1 MSYRLNAVFIRGN
14 NSTDNAELLNKLG
27 ISTRLLPKNQV
38 DFFETN
44 NRWDKLFVGSFENCN
59 IICHGKTTNRAFEED
74 NFAEALPAAE
84 IAAIIW
90 DESSETFG
98 FALFQK
104 GKTVRK
110 VLISEGSF
118 EFDIGFSIDEESKLK
133 DTELLD
139 ADEMLDIIDA
149 EGKEALQQILKSER
163 TIHSTNRLV
172 KRYLKAELVSI
183 EEEILLEEYG

>member
-1 MSYRLNAVFIRGN
+1 MSFRLNAIFVRPSN
-14 NSTDNAELLNKLG
+14 ELTDGELLKKLNL
-27 ISTRLLPKNQV
+27 STRLLPKNQV

-44 NRWDKLFVGSFENCN
+44 NRWDKLYVGSYRGSG
-59 IICHGKTTNRAFEED
+59 IICHGKTINRAFEED

-98 FALFQK
+98 FAFFQK
-104 GKTVRK
+104 GRTVRK
-110 VLISEGSF
+110 VLVSAGVF
-118 EFDIGFSIDEESKLK
+118 EFDLGFPIDEESKIK

-149 EGKEALQQILKSER
+149 EGKEALQLMLKSER
-163 TIHSTNRLV
+163 TIHATNRLV
-172 KRYLKAELVSI
+172 KRYLNSELVAI

>member
-1 MSYRLNAVFIRGN
+1 MSYRLNAIFVCGN
-14 NSTDNAELLNKLG
+14 NNSEDAELLTKLS
-27 ISTRLLPKNQV
+27 ISTGLQAKNQV

-44 NRWDKLFVGSFENCN
+44 NRWDKLYVGSFKDCS
-59 IICHGKTTNRAFEED
+59 IICHGKTTIRAFEED

-110 VLISEGSF
+110 VLISAGTF
-118 EFDIGFSIDEESKLK
+118 EFDMGFPIDEESKIK

-139 ADEMLDIIDA
+139 TDEMLDIIDA
-149 EGKEALQQILKSER
+149 EGKEALQHILKSER

-183 EEEILLEEYG
+183 EDEILLEEYG